1 MGINA
6 IRTSHNMPAEEFMD
20 IADETGMLI
29 LSEGFDMWERSK
41 TDYDYARFLMSGWK
55 RTLLHGCAVTETAL
69 LS

>member
-29 LSEGFDMWERSK
+29 LSEGFEMWERSK
-41 TDYDYARFLMSGWK
+41 TDYDSARFFDEWVEKDVASW
-55 RTLLHGCAVTETAL
+55 VYDYP
-69 LS
+69 

>member
-1 MGINA
+1 
-6 IRTSHNMPAEEFMD
+6 MD

-69 LS
+69 LL